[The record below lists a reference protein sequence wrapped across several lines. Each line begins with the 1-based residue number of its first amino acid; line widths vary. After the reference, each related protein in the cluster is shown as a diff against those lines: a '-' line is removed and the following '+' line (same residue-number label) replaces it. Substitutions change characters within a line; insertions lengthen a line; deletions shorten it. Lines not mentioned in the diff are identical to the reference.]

1 MVDVASEPLRP
12 MLRTLIADDDEA
24 AAARLQIMLGVFE
37 NVELVGAAQSAD
49 QAIKLIEAL
58 SPDVI
63 LMSVTLPPLTGIEVA
78 NQIKHGRE
86 APAIVFLSASQHSA
100 FEAFEA
106 GATDYL
112 LKPIHEDRL
121 STALKRV
128 SDQRSPRPT
137 PAPYL
142 SKFWVQ
148 QRGARICVNSEE
160 ICLIEAQ
167 GDYVILHTLQTN
179 YMVHKTIK
187 QLIKHLD
194 PSQFVRIHRSTVV
207 RRDKIQALVRRTAS
221 NWAVDLGNGRIL
233 AIGKT
238 FLTSVKAL
246 TANT

>member
-1 MVDVASEPLRP
+1 MIDDASEPARP
-12 MLRTLIADDDEA
+12 MLRTLVADGDEA
-24 AAARLQIMLGVFE
+24 SAARLQIMLGVFD
-37 NVELVGAAQSAD
+37 NVELIGAAQSAD
-49 QAIKLIEAL
+49 QAIRLNEAL
-58 SPDVI
+58 SPDLI
-63 LMSVTLPPLTGIEVA
+63 LMSVTLPPRTGIDVA
-78 NQIKHGRE
+78 NHIKNDRE
-86 APAIVFLSASQHSA
+86 PPAIIFLSASQQSA

-106 GATDYL
+106 GATDFL

-121 STALKRV
+121 STALQRV
-128 SDQRSPRPT
+128 SAQRSPRPI

-148 QRGARICVNSEE
+148 QRNARICVDSDE

-167 GDYVILHTLQTN
+167 GDYVILHTPETN

-187 QLIKHLD
+187 QLIQHLD

-207 RRDKIQALVRRTAS
+207 RRDKIQALVHRTAS

-238 FLTSVKAL
+238 FLASVKAL
-246 TANT
+246 TANA